1 MVRRCLNCDHEF
13 EPAFDTDAFCS
24 TYCTNFWW
32 MSATAAREWEVVE
45 RAYRDDWI
53 KTVPGTRVTHS
64 HYGQGTVIRPEG
76 QFKIVVRFDNKALF
90 SQGRAVQIMRY
101 EITPT

>member
-1 MVRRCLNCDHEF
+1 MPF
-13 EPAFDTDAFCS
+13 
-24 TYCTNFWW
+24 
-32 MSATAAREWEVVE
+32 
-45 RAYRDDWI
+45 
-53 KTVPGTRVTHS
+53 VPGTRVTHG

-76 QFKIVVRFDNKALF
+76 QFKILVRFDNKALF